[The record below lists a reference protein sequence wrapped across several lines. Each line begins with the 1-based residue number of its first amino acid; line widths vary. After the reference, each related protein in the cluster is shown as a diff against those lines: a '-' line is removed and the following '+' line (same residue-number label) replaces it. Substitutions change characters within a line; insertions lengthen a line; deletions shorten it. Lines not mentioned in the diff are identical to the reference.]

1 MKKRASGKANRATQ
15 PGMDGIDGVTDRL
28 PEADYP
34 GAEELLMQMLAIPG
48 VSGREATVMEF
59 ITRELRQAGVSETA
73 LEFDHAHRRTIL
85 KGNSGNLVCR
95 LPGTIRGP
103 RRMLS
108 AHVDTVPLCEGV
120 KPVRHGNLIEP
131 ADTNTALGADDRA
144 GAAVILNAAL
154 EILRRKLD
162 HPPLTFLWTVQEE
175 VGLFGARHVRIG
187 MLGKPR
193 LAFNFDGGSTDKLTI
208 GATGGYRIKIQIRG
222 VASHAG
228 GAPEEGVSAIT
239 IASLAIAELHNSG
252 WHGQISKGGRRGTS
266 NVGVIS
272 GGNATNVVTPLVEI
286 RAEARSHDAAF
297 RKRIVGAIE
306 KAFRK
311 AAKSVRNVDGVCGDV
326 LIDGHLDYEAFELGD
341 EEPCVLAAEAA
352 VASIGNQPIR
362 AVCNG
367 GVDANWLTKRGIPTV
382 TLGCGQINPHTT
394 REKLDVAK
402 YRQAC
407 TIGLRLATGEVAS
420 NRV

>member
-1 MKKRASGKANRATQ
+1 MKKRASGKASRATHS
-15 PGMDGIDGVTDRL
+15 GADENDRATDRL
-28 PEADYP
+28 PEAEYR
-34 GAEELLMQMLAIPG
+34 GAEELLMEMLAIPG

-59 ITRELRQAGVSETA
+59 ITRQLRGAGVSETA
-73 LEFDHAHRRTIL
+73 LEFDHAHRRSTL

-103 RRMLS
+103 RRMLA

-120 KPVRHGNLIEP
+120 KPVRRGDLIVP
-131 ADTNTALGADDRA
+131 ADENTALGADDRA
-144 GAAVILNAAL
+144 GAAVVLNAAL

-162 HPPLTFLWTVQEE
+162 HPPLTFFWTVQEE
-175 VGLFGARHVRIG
+175 VGLFGARHARIG

-208 GATGGYRIKIQIRG
+208 GATGGYRMKIQVNG

-228 GAPEEGVSAIT
+228 GAPEEGVSAIA
-239 IASLAIAELHNSG
+239 IASLAIAELHKSG

-266 NVGVIS
+266 NVGVIR

-297 RKRIVGAIE
+297 RERIVGAIE
-306 KAFRK
+306 RAFRK
-311 AAKSVRNVDGVCGDV
+311 AAKSVRNVDGVRGDV
-326 LIDGHLDYEAFELGD
+326 RIEGHLDYEAFKLGD

-352 VASIGNQPIR
+352 VASIGNEPIR

-367 GVDANWLTKRGIPTV
+367 GLDANWLSKRGIPTV

-407 TIGLRLATGEVAS
+407 TIGLRLATGEVA
-420 NRV
+420 